1 MRSTR
6 LSPIFFLILFLT
18 IGLVPAFAQRTLSQ
32 MPSDPRLKAAFDL
45 MERRN
50 FQAAMLE
57 FQQFLRAETGSD
69 LQQTAT
75 FYSAHCALELHHP
88 DAREQ
93 LLAVNQKFPS
103 GLYENRVYLDLGHY
117 FFQIRKWDSA
127 LEYYARIPS
136 GSLDQTSQYEAD
148 FKSGVSAFQLQQY
161 DRSKAYFLKLRSRNH
176 PYKAAA
182 AYYTAYLNYKDGLL
196 DDALADLDIAATSPE
211 YKASVPVLKAN
222 ILYKKKAWNEVI
234 ALAEA
239 SFKDT
244 ARIANPEELHMLA
257 GESHFNKKEYKEAA
271 THFEAYTKSARGT
284 LPRGLQFRIALTM
297 FKTDQAEKAITGFRQ
312 VAARLDTSKGKTDT
326 LGQYASYYLGIC
338 YLKKDQKQFALTAFD
353 QASMMKGDAQI
364 QEVAWFNS
372 GKLSY
377 DLEKY
382 GDAVETLKEFVEEYP
397 KSTYLTEANELIGE
411 GLLNSNDFEAAL
423 RYMESSRIKSDRLS
437 LAYQRAAFQQ
447 GTTYFNDGNNSKAIE
462 TFQNALKYPTD
473 KEALAA
479 THYWLGEAYQK
490 DRQYAKAA
498 AEYQACQ
505 KVEGVAATPYQSR
518 SKYSLGYA
526 LYNQKEYSKAL
537 VPFREYIGET
547 EKTVAKTNLGDAIL
561 RYADCLYA
569 SRDYTQALKQYDKAI
584 DARTPDMDY
593 AFYQKGMV
601 YSVLK
606 DFENARTN
614 FSVVVE
620 KYNRSRLYDQALF
633 QKAQMDFESA
643 NYQAA
648 IRGFSQIISNM
659 PGSPVLPFCYLNR
672 GISASN
678 LKEYPAAVKDFKT
691 ILDEYPS
698 HQAAE
703 NAILG
708 LQEALVQ
715 TGDVEQLN
723 EYIGRYKKAN
733 PESDA
738 LESIE
743 FETCKA
749 LYNNQKYEKAIAG
762 FQDYLKNYP
771 ASSYVPE
778 ARFYLAE
785 SQYRGGSKAEALQL
799 YKEIAA
805 QGRSN
810 WLIRTTFRIGE
821 LEYANGRFAQAASQY
836 SNLLNGLA
844 KSNKDINNA
853 SLGLIECLFQ
863 QARYDSVSLLTSE
876 LLKKEGLSQD
886 VANKASLYAAKV
898 FVGKGEFEKAIDE
911 LLNTVNN
918 AQDING
924 AEAQYLVGEVFYK
937 QKKYNE
943 SLAALF
949 ELKSRFAAYP
959 KWYNKGFLLMADNY
973 VGQKEYFQ
981 AQATLNSIIEN
992 AKDKET
998 IAGAKSRLA
1007 SLKAEAGEELKP

>member
-6 LSPIFFLILFLT
+6 LSPFFFLILFLT
-18 IGLVPAFAQRTLSQ
+18 IGWVPAFAQRTLSQ
-32 MPSDPRLKAAFDL
+32 MSSDPRLKAAFDL

-57 FQQFLRAETGSD
+57 FNQFLQAGNGSD

-75 FYSAHCALELHHP
+75 FYSAHCALELKHP

-117 FFQIRKWDSA
+117 YYQIRKWDSA

-176 PYKAAA
+176 PFKAAA

-196 DDALADLDIAATSPE
+196 DDALADLDVAAMSPE
-211 YKASVPVLKAN
+211 YKPLIPVLKAN

-244 ARIANPEELHMLA
+244 ARIANAEELHMLA

-271 THFEAYTKSARGT
+271 GHFETYTRNMRGT

-297 FKTDQAEKAITGFRQ
+297 FKTDQPDKAITGFRQ

-364 QEVAWFNS
+364 TEVAWFNA

-382 GDAVETLKEFVEEYP
+382 GDAVETLKEFAEEFP
-397 KSTYLTEANELIGE
+397 KSSYLTEANELIGE

-437 LAYQRAAFQQ
+437 LAYQRAAYQQ
-447 GTTYFNDGNNSKAIE
+447 GTTYFNDGNNAKAIE
-462 TFQNALKYPTD
+462 TFQNALKYPSD

-490 DRQYAKAA
+490 ERQYAKAA

-505 KVEGVAATPYQSR
+505 KVEGVASTVYLSR

-526 LYNQKEYSKAL
+526 LYNQKEYGKAL
-537 VPFREYIGET
+537 VPFREYIAET

-569 SRDYTQALKQYDKAI
+569 NREYTQALRQYDKAI

-593 AFYQKGMV
+593 AFFQKGMV

-606 DFENARTN
+606 DYENARTN

-648 IRGFSQIISNM
+648 IRGFSQIITNM
-659 PGSPVLPFCYLNR
+659 PGSPVLPYCYLNR
-672 GISASN
+672 AISASN

-691 ILDEYPS
+691 ILEQYPS

-708 LQEALVQ
+708 LQESLVQ
-715 TGDVEQLN
+715 IGDVDQIN
-723 EYIGRYKKAN
+723 EYIGRYKMAN
-733 PESDA
+733 PESNA

-771 ASSYVPE
+771 SSSFVPE

-785 SQYRGGSKAEALQL
+785 SQYRGGSKSEALGL

-821 LEYANGRFAQAASQY
+821 LEYANGRYAQAASQY
-836 SNLLNGLA
+836 STLLNGLA
-844 KSNKDINNA
+844 KSNKDVNNA

-876 LLKKEGLSQD
+876 LLKRENLSQD

-898 FVGKGEFEKAIDE
+898 YVGKGEYEKAIDE

-924 AEAQYLVGEVFYK
+924 AEAQYLVGEVFFK

-1007 SLKAEAGEELKP
+1007 ALKAEAGDELKP